1 MPQGAYSCSV
11 PRQHAPRGR
20 GRRRK
25 TTGHSVAAPRV
36 SVNLSRESLARFHE
50 VARREQV
57 PSLSWLMLRL
67 ALRGLRA
74 YERDGRLTD
83 PPPRPDEST

>member
-1 MPQGAYSCSV
+1 
-11 PRQHAPRGR
+11 
-20 GRRRK
+20 
-25 TTGHSVAAPRV
+25 VAAPRV

-67 ALRGLRA
+67 AMRGLRA

-83 PPPRPDEST
+83 PPLPDVSA